1 MAYEAF
7 RPVKAEMERE
17 NPMKRSDCVQ
27 KMAEGVRTWD
37 IIIIGGGATGLGCG
51 VDAAARGYSVL
62 LLEQGDFAEAT
73 SSRSTKMVHGG
84 VRYLAQGNISLVTE
98 ALRER
103 GILRQNAPH
112 LCYNQKFVVPDYK
125 LWGLPYYGTGLK
137 MYDLLARKL
146 SFGPSQI
153 LSKKSVVREIP
164 GVLQD
169 KLKGG
174 VTYHDGQFDDARLAI
189 TLAKTMTGLGG
200 VALNYVNVTGLLK
213 NAPGYVC
220 GVVAEDRLSGKTYE
234 LQAKAVINAAGIFAD
249 GMMNLDN
256 PNHKKLIAPSQGIHL
271 VIDQEF
277 LGGRTGLMVPK
288 TDDGRVIFFVP
299 WHGKVVVGTTDTPI
313 DSVCMEPKALQEEV
327 DFLIEHSA
335 RYLARPPKHADVR
348 SVFCGI
354 RPLIAAGG
362 SGKTSSLSRDHYLT
376 VSPNKLLTI
385 AGGKWTT
392 YRRMGED
399 AVDNAVAMSGL
410 TYRPSPTKHLK
421 LHGYTETFDH
431 FDHWHVYGS
440 ETGEIKALAAENP
453 ELEAPLHEA
462 LPYTGGEVLWAVR
475 QEQAQS
481 VADVLARRTRSLI
494 LNAKAAKECA
504 PKVAAIMAKE
514 LDKDAAWQDEQ
525 VTAFT
530 TLAANYIVA

>member
-1 MAYEAF
+1 
-7 RPVKAEMERE
+7 
-17 NPMKRSDCVQ
+17 MKRSDCVQ

-37 IIIIGGGATGLGCG
+37 IIIVGGGATGLGCG

-62 LLEQGDFAEAT
+62 LLEQSDFAEAT

-112 LCYNQKFVVPDYK
+112 LCYNQKFVVPDYNF
-125 LWGLPYYGTGLK
+125 LGLPYYGTGLK
-137 MYDLLARKL
+137 LYDLLARKL

-164 GVLQD
+164 GVLQE

-174 VTYHDGQFDDARLAI
+174 VTYHDGQFDDARLAL
-189 TLAKTMTGLGG
+189 TLAKTMSDLGG
-200 VALNYVNVTGLLK
+200 VPVNYVKVTGLLK

-220 GVVAEDRLSGKTYE
+220 GVEAEDKLTGKTYE
-234 LQAKAVINAAGIFAD
+234 LKAKAVINATGIFAD

-256 PNHKKLIAPSQGIHL
+256 PDHKKLIAPSQGIHL

-277 LGGRTGLMVPK
+277 LGGQTGLMVPK

-313 DSVCMEPKALQEEV
+313 DEVSMEPQAFKEEV
-327 DFLIEHSA
+327 DFLVEHSA
-335 RYLARPPKHADVR
+335 RYLARPPKHSDVR

-354 RPLIAAGG
+354 RPLIAAGDS
-362 SGKTSSLSRDHYLT
+362 SGKTSKLSRDHFLT

-392 YRRMGED
+392 YRHMAED
-399 AVDNAVAMSGL
+399 AVNHAVAMSGL
-410 TYRPSPTKHLK
+410 TFRPSPTKHIK
-421 LHGYTETFDH
+421 LHGYTETYNH

-440 ETGEIKALAAENP
+440 EEGEIKALAAEQP
-453 ELEAPLHEA
+453 ELENKLHEG
-462 LPYTGGEVLWAVR
+462 LPYTEMEVLWAVR
-475 QEQAQS
+475 QEMAQS
-481 VADVLARRTRSLI
+481 VSDILARRTRSLI
-494 LNAKAAKECA
+494 LDAKAAKECA
-504 PKVAAIMAKE
+504 PRVAAIAAKE
-514 LDKDAAWQDEQ
+514 LGKDETWQKEQ
-525 VTAFT
+525 VAAFN
-530 TLAANYIVA
+530 TLTEKYIVE

>member
-1 MAYEAF
+1 
-7 RPVKAEMERE
+7 
-17 NPMKRSDCVQ
+17 MKRSDCIQ
-27 KMAEGVRTWD
+27 KMAESAQKWD

-62 LLEQGDFAEAT
+62 LLEQSDFAEAT

-174 VTYHDGQFDDARLAI
+174 VTYHDGQFDDARLAM
-189 TLAKTMTGLGG
+189 TLAKTMADLGG
-200 VALNYVNVTGLLK
+200 VPVNYAKVTGLLK

-220 GVVAEDRLSGKTYE
+220 GVVAEDTLSGKTYE
-234 LQAKAVINAAGIFAD
+234 LQAKAVVNATGIFTD

-256 PNHKKLIAPSQGIHL
+256 PDHKKLIAPSQGIHL

-277 LGGRTGLMVPK
+277 LGGQTGLMVPK

-313 DSVCMEPKALQEEV
+313 DEVCMEPKAMKDEI

-335 RYLARPPKHADVR
+335 RYLVRPPKHSDIR

-354 RPLIAAGG
+354 RPLIAAGDTG
-362 SGKTSSLSRDHYLT
+362 QTSKLSRDHFLT

-392 YRRMGED
+392 YRHMAED
-399 AVDNAVAMSGL
+399 AINHAVGMSEL
-410 TYRPSPTKHLK
+410 TFRPSPTKHVK
-421 LHGYTETFDH
+421 LHGYTETYNH

-440 ETGEIKALAAENP
+440 EVNEIKELAQEDAT
-453 ELEAPLHEA
+453 LEAPLHDG
-462 LPYTGGEVLWAVR
+462 LPYTGLEVLWAVR
-475 QEQAQS
+475 QEMAQS
-481 VADVLARRTRSLI
+481 VADILARRTRSLI
-494 LNAKAAKECA
+494 LDAKAARECA

-514 LDKDAAWQDEQ
+514 LGKDAAWQEEQ
-525 VTAFT
+525 VSAFN
-530 TLAANYIVA
+530 TLSANYIVE